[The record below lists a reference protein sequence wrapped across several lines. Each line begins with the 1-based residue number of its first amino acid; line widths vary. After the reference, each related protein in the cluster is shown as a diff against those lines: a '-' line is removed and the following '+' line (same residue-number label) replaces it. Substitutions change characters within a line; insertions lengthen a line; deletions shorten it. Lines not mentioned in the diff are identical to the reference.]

1 MDVATVVWVAPDG
14 PASEASATPDGPQ
27 SRALSAWGR
36 AHGVRLV
43 EPAVVAIP
51 AIAVDPAVG
60 ERVED
65 DIDRARDAVAAH
77 DADRAERAIE
87 AADATLR
94 AHAELPQA
102 AWLMAEVERARAALW
117 RRVAPLDAGA
127 ADLAWARAE
136 ALDGGRVA
144 GVGEEAAPAHAP
156 NAAVTLAVSPG
167 DARAWL
173 DGEPIGVSEAVA
185 TRAGLHA
192 LVVTWAGV
200 PVWASWVE
208 VSAGGSTL
216 DVPVDVAPA
225 CSAADVS
232 RARVGA
238 SGAVE
243 ARFVRCRSWVAVEA
257 GARPATVRVAT
268 CETDRCGDPVE
279 WRAPAPWTWAPP
291 VREDDERRSWPAWA
305 TWALVGG
312 GAAVAAG
319 VIAVAAGAFQ
329 QAPTETRFASGGLKS
344 P

>member
-14 PASEASATPDGPQ
+14 PAADAAAAADPQQ
-27 SRALSAWGR
+27 SRALASWGL
-36 AHGVRLV
+36 AHGVRLAD
-43 EPAVVAIP
+43 PSAVAIP
-51 AIAVDPAVG
+51 VIAIDAAVADG
-60 ERVED
+60 VED

-77 DADRAERAIE
+77 DTERAERAIE
-87 AADATLR
+87 AADAALR

-102 AWLMAEVERARAALW
+102 AWLMAEVERARASLW
-117 RRVAPLDAGA
+117 RRVAPLDLEA
-127 ADLAWARAE
+127 ADRAWTRAE

-144 GVGEEAAPAHAP
+144 GVGEEAAAAHA
-156 NAAVTLAVSPG
+156 AAATVTLAVSPG
-167 DARAWL
+167 DAKAWL
-173 DGEPIGVSEAVA
+173 DGQAVDGAASAA

-192 LVVTWAGV
+192 LVLTWAGA

-208 VSAGGSTL
+208 VPAGATAL
-216 DVPVDVAPA
+216 DVPLDVAPP
-225 CSAADVS
+225 CSAGDVS

-238 SGAVE
+238 AGGVE
-243 ARFVRCRSWVAVEA
+243 AGFVRCPSWVAVEA
-257 GARPATVRVAT
+257 GARPGTVRVAM
-268 CETDRCGDPVE
+268 CEADRCGAPVE
-279 WRAPAPWTWAPP
+279 WRAPAPWTWSPP

-329 QAPTETRFASGGLKS
+329 QAPTETRFVSGGLKS